1 MEGLGTGRKE
11 QGAEGHGDTMSRTR
25 THLMTQ
31 PLDLGAVTTRFDPQ
45 VE

>member
-1 MEGLGTGRKE
+1 MEGLSARRKE
-11 QGAEGHGDTMSRTR
+11 QGAEGHGDTMSLTR

-31 PLDLGAVTTRFDPQ
+31 PLDLGAVTTLFDPQ